1 MTDLSRHYLTDAKLV
16 RVPTQRQGGFWCDRT
31 VGHHGRC
38 KRKAAG
44 DSRTPKPGGSTRLAM
59 ARQRFGVRL
68 SSAAFSPFENQPSA
82 QLNRTLSRYPF
93 ALQVAAHKNVLV
105 P

>member
-1 MTDLSRHYLTDAKLV
+1 
-16 RVPTQRQGGFWCDRT
+16 
-31 VGHHGRC
+31 
-38 KRKAAG
+38 
-44 DSRTPKPGGSTRLAM
+44 M

-105 P
+105 PVWVCDGAFPVRCRLTE